1 MDDEVT
7 SVLKEMNVDPMIIP
21 GGCTGKIQTLDVS
34 VNHPF
39 KLYIQEEFD
48 AFMEDK
54 TQHTFT
60 AKGNMRA

>member
-1 MDDEVT
+1 MDDEVA
-7 SVLKEMNVDPMIIP
+7 SVLKEMNVDPMIFL

-39 KLYIQEEFD
+39 KLYIQEELD

-60 AKGNMRA
+60 AHGTI